1 MSVFHPPISRPS
13 NPRRRQ
19 RGAALLLV
27 LVLGVVA
34 FATFLVNSDL
44 LTSQVSSRINS
55 ERDLQDLA
63 ALAEAKEALIMH
75 VIRTRSAR
83 NTILSAPTLGYLPQP
98 DAATSA
104 SSEETPARNYD
115 GSRDSGCAHSG
126 WLPGVA
132 LDSGFGGGRN
142 FDSLRCL
149 GRLPWRD
156 LGLVPWNGPDQADAL
171 GRAIW
176 YGVSLNF
183 VNPACPETFNA
194 NMLTA
199 VQAAWPPSGC
209 FGSGFDT
216 GVKRLAWLTVLD
228 ERGNV
233 LTNRAAFVLV
243 MPGTPIGGQV
253 RPGPPAGQLAGA
265 DAYLDRVVVKPG
277 CTMPCVPGT
286 YRNWDLTLNNATNL
300 RFIACAHPRNVG
312 STSNE
317 YTLPYQCND
326 KVVYATID
334 EIIARAQSRGI
345 L

>member
-1 MSVFHPPISRPS
+1 MPILRPS
-13 NPRRRQ
+13 AFRRANRASQ

-44 LTSQVSSRINS
+44 LSSQVASRVAS
-55 ERDLQDLA
+55 ERDQQDIA
-63 ALAEAKEALIMH
+63 ALADAKEALIMYA
-75 VIRTRSAR
+75 IRTRSAR
-83 NTILSAPTLGYLPQP
+83 SLTATGPTLGYLPQP
-98 DAATSA
+98 DAATNSPDDI
-104 SSEETPARNYD
+104 PAQNYD
-115 GSRDSGCAHSG
+115 GTHDQGCAYSG
-126 WLPGVA
+126 WVPGTA
-132 LDSGFGGGRN
+132 LDSGFSLARN

-156 LGLVPWNGPDQADAL
+156 LGLVPWGGADQADAQ

-183 VNPACPETFNA
+183 VNPACPDTFNA
-194 NMLTA
+194 NLLTA
-199 VQAAWPPSGC
+199 VQAPWPPSGC

-216 GVKRLAWLTVLD
+216 GTKRLAWLTVLD

-243 MPGTPIGGQV
+243 MPGPPMGGQV
-253 RPGPPAGQLAGA
+253 RPGPPAGLLAGA
-265 DAYLDRVVVKPG
+265 DAYLDRVSVKAG
-277 CTMPCVPGT
+277 CTLPCVPGT

-312 STSNE
+312 NPSNE

-326 KVVYATID
+326 KIVYATID